1 MIGAFLAAGAVVLIP
16 GTAGHAA
23 QTAPRALS
31 LLLDWLHVA
40 SASVWMGGLIGLLV
54 LWRSLESSS
63 RATGLSVAVPRFSN
77 VAFVSVIVLLGSG
90 IGATIIHMPTIASLW
105 QTSYGQAI
113 LVKAGLLAVAML
125 GGAMNLLIT
134 TPRLKAAPRDPER
147 GHSAAR
153 LLRRTVRIETLLVVS
168 ALFAAAVLSSLA
180 PPAAALAKEGSA
192 LAHVGPGRVA
202 STVHKNGY
210 TLQVLVSP
218 NKAVTTNSFAL
229 KLTKNGVPVRG
240 ADVTLEFSML
250 DMQMANQEYQLEETS
265 PGVYSH
271 PAPALVMVGHWGLGF
286 NVTPK
291 NGQPFTAFIV
301 DHATG

>member
-1 MIGAFLAAGAVVLIP
+1 
-16 GTAGHAA
+16 
-23 QTAPRALS
+23 
-31 LLLDWLHVA
+31 
-40 SASVWMGGLIGLLV
+40 MGGLIGLLV
-54 LWRSLESSS
+54 LWRSLEPST
-63 RATGLSVAVPRFSN
+63 RAAGLSVAVPRFSN
-77 VAFVSVIVLLGSG
+77 VAFVSVMVLLGSG

-113 LVKAGLLAVAML
+113 LVKVGTARSCDARRRRQPLDHDAASQGGAARPGARQL
-125 GGAMNLLIT
+125 GGA
-134 TPRLKAAPRDPER
+134 PVA
-147 GHSAAR
+147 
-153 LLRRTVRIETLLVVS
+153 RTVRAETLLVVS

-229 KLTKNGVPVRG
+229 KLTKNGVPVEG

-250 DMQMANQEYQLEETS
+250 DMQMANQEYPAQGDIAGCLLTS
-265 PGVYSH
+265 G
-271 PAPALVMVGHWGLGF
+271 
-286 NVTPK
+286 
-291 NGQPFTAFIV
+291 
-301 DHATG
+301 TGAS